1 MARATILESHAHL
14 TVKAAVPGARTVPS
28 LEGALRLLRRGGGSV
43 TSETRTVPGIGSWAL
58 VTDRHGNDLV
68 LWEDAP
74 AIAF

>member
-1 MARATILESHAHL
+1 MDRTKLLDIHTHAVVRAAI
-14 TVKAAVPGARTVPS
+14 PGARTVRS
-28 LEGALRLLRRGGGSV
+28 LDGALRLLRRGGGSV

>member
-1 MARATILESHAHL
+1 MDRTAIFISHAHT
-14 TVKAAVPGARTVPS
+14 TVRATVPGARTVRS
-28 LEGALRLLRRGGGSV
+28 LDGALRLIGRLGGSV

-74 AIAF
+74 SLAS